1 MSSRLVWYFLVSCF
15 HFFLGLDLILVFE
28 FWISFSGPVVA
39 EAMFLNREEIPVY
52 PIYRDPV
59 SENTDEHVVFCFE
72 RWIFLWLIVFF
83 CCFKDVIFYLD
94 L

>member
-1 MSSRLVWYFLVSCF
+1 M
-15 HFFLGLDLILVFE
+15 ILVFE

-59 SENTDEHVVFCFE
+59 SENTDGHVVFCFE
-72 RWIFLWLIVFF
+72 RWIFFMVNCVFLL
-83 CCFKDVIFYLD
+83 FKDVIFYLD

>member
-1 MSSRLVWYFLVSCF
+1 M
-15 HFFLGLDLILVFE
+15 
-28 FWISFSGPVVA
+28 A

-59 SENTDEHVVFCFE
+59 SENTDDHVVFLNVGFFMVNCFV
-72 RWIFLWLIVFF
+72 LK
-83 CCFKDVIFYLD
+83 KDVIFYLD